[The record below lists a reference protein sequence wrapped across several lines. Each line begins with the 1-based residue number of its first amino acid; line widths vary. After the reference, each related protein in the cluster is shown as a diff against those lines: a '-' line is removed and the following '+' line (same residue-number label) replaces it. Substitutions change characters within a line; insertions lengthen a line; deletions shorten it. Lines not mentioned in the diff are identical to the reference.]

1 MAGEEDLDD
10 SKMPL
15 LDHLIELRQRMLI
28 AFVGFILA
36 FFVCYGFS
44 NHIFN
49 FLVQPLTD
57 LAPLTSDGRKMRIIF
72 TALHEA
78 FFTQIKVGFFGALC
92 IAFPLISVQL
102 WQFVAPGL
110 YKNEKKA
117 FLPFLIATPALFML
131 GAATVYYVVIP
142 LAWQFFLGF
151 QQPGGEGVLP
161 IELEPKMNEYLSL
174 VMRLIFAFGL
184 SFQLPVLL
192 TLLARVG
199 IVSSKG
205 LAEKR
210 KYAIVGV
217 FAAAAVLTPPD
228 VITQIGLAIP
238 ILLLYEISI
247 VCARMVEKRRAEA
260 DTDKDDPDDPED
272 DDDGYED
279 DTDFSLS
286 R

>member
-1 MAGEEDLDD
+1 MSQEEEIDE

-15 LDHLIELRQRMLI
+15 LDHLIELRQRLLI
-28 AFVGFILA
+28 AFVGFIIA
-36 FFVCYGFS
+36 FFVCYGVS

-57 LAPLTSDGRKMRIIF
+57 LASTNEDGRKMRIIF

-110 YKNEKKA
+110 YRNEKKA
-117 FLPFLIATPALFML
+117 FLPFLIATPALFLL

-151 QQPGGEGVLP
+151 QQPGTDGTLP

-174 VMRLIFAFGL
+174 VMRLIFAFGVC
-184 SFQLPVLL
+184 FELPVLIVVL
-192 TLLARVG
+192 THAGFVTAD
-199 IVSSKG
+199 G
-205 LAEKR
+205 LRRAR
-210 KYAIVGV
+210 KYAILIAFVV
-217 FAAAAVLTPPD
+217 AAILTPPD
-228 VITQIGLAIP
+228 VISQVLLAVPVI
-238 ILLLYEISI
+238 LLYEVSI
-247 VCARMVEKRRAEA
+247 LCARVIEKRRGDPPAGEDAADDAGEA
-260 DTDKDDPDDPED
+260 PKA
-272 DDDGYED
+272 
-279 DTDFSLS
+279 
-286 R
+286 